1 MNTPTTAPA
10 APKAEIDFEK
20 IDTQVLID
28 ELEARG
34 HDVDNEPDLESYSD
48 DDLITELQ
56 ERGMGDAPHGTRQSI
71 VEMYE
76 AFYLG
81 KNEVAIAIARR
92 IAQDTT
98 GRTLP

>member
-1 MNTPTTAPA
+1 MSALTATPA
-10 APKAEIDFEK
+10 AEKAEIDLET

-34 HDVDNEPDLESYSD
+34 HDVDNEPDLDSYSD
-48 DDLITELQ
+48 EDLVTELQ

-81 KNEVAIAIARR
+81 KNETAIAIARR